1 MIAGVLLAAGASSRF
16 GGDKR
21 LHRLADG
28 MGMALAALHPLR
40 NVLDEVIAVVRPGDG
55 VLATQLDSAGARVVV
70 AHDWRNGMG
79 SSLAFGVGALDARVT
94 ACLIA
99 LADMPFVRTATVSRT
114 AAPLLQGAS
123 LVAPVYRGS
132 RGHPVGFAAEWFS
145 ILRRLRGEHGARDLL
160 AVHRDRLTL
169 VEVDDP
175 GILLDIDYPEDL
187 STPRG

>member
-28 MGMALAALHPLR
+28 TGMALAALHSLR
-40 NVLDEVIAVVRPGDG
+40 DALDEVIAVVRPGDG
-55 VLATQLDSAGARVVV
+55 ALATQLGSAGARVVV
-70 AHDWRNGMG
+70 AHDWRSGMG
-79 SSLAFGVGALDARVT
+79 SSLAFGVAALDARAT

-99 LADMPFVRTATVSRT
+99 LADMPFVRAATVSRT
-114 AAPLLQGAS
+114 AAPLRQGAS

-145 ILRRLRGEHGARDLL
+145 TLRRLRGEHGARDLL

-175 GILLDIDYPEDL
+175 GILLDIDYPDDL

>member
-16 GGDKR
+16 GADKR

-28 MGMALAALHPLR
+28 MGMALSALRPLCEA
-40 NVLDEVIAVVRPGDG
+40 LDDVIAVVRPGDG
-55 VLATQLDSAGARVVV
+55 LLATQLGSAGARVVV
-70 AHDWRNGMG
+70 AHDWRCGMG
-79 SSLAFGVGALDARVT
+79 SSLALGVAALDRHAT

-99 LADMPFVRTATVSRT
+99 LADMPFVRTATISRT

-145 ILRRLRGEHGARDLL
+145 TLRRLRGEHGARDIL

-175 GILLDIDYPEDL
+175 GILLDIDYPDDL
-187 STPRG
+187 SAPRG